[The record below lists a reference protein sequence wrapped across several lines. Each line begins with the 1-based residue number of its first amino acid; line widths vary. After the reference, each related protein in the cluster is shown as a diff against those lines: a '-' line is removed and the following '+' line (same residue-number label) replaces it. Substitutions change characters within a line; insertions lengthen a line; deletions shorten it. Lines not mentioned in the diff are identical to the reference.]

1 MTFLE
6 WRMEIMATSTQI
18 APEDGSYLPAHYL
31 SLLVVDDERWIR
43 DSCKEVAESMRFKVF
58 TAENAAA
65 AIRQLET
72 HSIDVVLLDIKLPG
86 PDGLELLMKIKQQQP
101 ETEVV
106 MITGHATVDS
116 VLVAMKSGAYD
127 YLRKP
132 FNIDELKLLLER
144 VTEHLRF
151 ALETRTTRE
160 HLKNNPGYAGMVGR
174 SPEMEKLYRIIA
186 KVASSRHP
194 VLI

>member
-43 DSCKEVAESMRFKVF
+43 DSCKEVAEDMRFQVF
-58 TAENAAA
+58 TAENAVAA
-65 AIRQLET
+65 VRYLES

-86 PDGLELLMKIKQQQP
+86 PDGLELLMKIKEQQP
-101 ETEVV
+101 ETEVI

-116 VLVAMKSGAYD
+116 VLAAMKSGAYD

-132 FNIDELKLLLER
+132 FSIEDLTHLLER

-151 ALETRTTRE
+151 ALENRMTRE

-174 SPEMEKLYRIIA
+174 SSE
-186 KVASSRHP
+186 
-194 VLI
+194 